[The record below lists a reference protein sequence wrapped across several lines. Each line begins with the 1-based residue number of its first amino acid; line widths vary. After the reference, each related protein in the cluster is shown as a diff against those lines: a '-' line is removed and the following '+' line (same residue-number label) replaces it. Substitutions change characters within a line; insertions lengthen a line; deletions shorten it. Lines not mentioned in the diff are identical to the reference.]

1 MLYLHSITV
10 RVSILLLAVL
20 LAGSSSLADDKAAV
34 TGELKKWHRVT
45 LTFDGPQ
52 TSEDATP
59 NPFLD
64 YRLNV
69 VFTIADRIYNV
80 AGYYAADGNAAETSA
95 TGGSK
100 WRVHFAPDRI
110 GRWTYKVSFRTG
122 TDIAI
127 NDDPNSGSPVY
138 FDGLT
143 GEFDVAPTDKTGRDH
158 RGKGML
164 RYVGGHYLQFAE
176 TGEHFLK
183 GGADSPENFLAY
195 FEFDGTFDTA
205 ALAREG
211 EAAGDKFIHHYVPHQ
226 KDWQPGDPIWKNDKG
241 RNIIGAIN
249 YLASKGMN
257 SIYFITYNLDGGDG
271 KDVWPWTS
279 PDERFRFDCS
289 KLDQW
294 EIVFS
299 QMDKL
304 GLMLHILTQEQE
316 NDQGLDGGELGS
328 QRKLYYRELIARFG
342 HHPAIVWNLGEEN
355 TNTDAQ
361 RKAFAGFFKNNDPYK
376 HPVVVHTFPKKYDKV
391 YKPLLGF
398 ADFDGASLQ
407 MNKTGSRTHSETL
420 KWVKRSAKRGHKW
433 IVCLDEFGEG
443 SNGVKPDANDAAH
456 DEPRKNCL
464 WGNLMAGG
472 GGCEWYFGYIFPHN
486 DLNCEDWRSRD
497 NMWDQTRYA
506 LYFFRKYLPFTEM
519 SPDDSLVSR
528 GWCLARPG
536 QVYAVYLPKGG
547 TTKLKLSD
555 GSYSVLWYN
564 PRTGGELQKGSVAEV
579 TGPGKVSLG
588 KAPQDS
594 NKDWA
599 VLIKKVGP

>member
-1 MLYLHSITV
+1 MTIQLST
-10 RVSILLLAVL
+10 LLAVL
-20 LAGSSSLADDKAAV
+20 FLAGASNFANGGAV
-34 TGELKKWHRVT
+34 VSGEMKKWHKVT

-69 VFTIADRIYNV
+69 VFTNGDKYYIV
-80 AGYYAADGNAAETSA
+80 PGYYAAAGNAAETSA
-95 TGGSK
+95 TGGNK
-100 WRVHFAPDRI
+100 WRVHFAPDRS
-110 GRWTYKVSFRTG
+110 GKWTYKASFRTG
-122 TDIAI
+122 PNIALSE
-127 NDDPNSGSPVY
+127 DPNDGSPVS

-143 GEFDVAPTDKTGRDH
+143 GTFDIAETDKMVRDH

-176 TGEHFLK
+176 TGEYFLK

-205 ALAREG
+205 GLARKG
-211 EAAGDKFIHHYVPHQ
+211 EAAGDKFIHRYEPHQ
-226 KDWQPGDPIWKNDKG
+226 KDWRPGDPVWQNDKG
-241 RNIIGAIN
+241 KNIIGALN
-249 YLASKGMN
+249 YLASKGIN

-316 NDQGLDGGELGS
+316 NDQGLDGGAIGP
-328 QRKLYYRELIARFG
+328 QRRLYYRELIARFG
-342 HHPAIVWNLGEEN
+342 HHLALVWNLGEEN

-361 RKAFAGFFKNNDPYK
+361 RKAFAGFFKSSDPYK
-376 HPVVVHTFPKKYDKV
+376 HPVVVHTFPKKYDRV

-407 MNKTGSRTHSETL
+407 MNKTGSQTHSETL
-420 KWVKRSAKRGHKW
+420 KWVKRSAKRGRKW

-443 SNGVKPDANDAAH
+443 SNGVRPDANDPAH

-497 NMWDQTRYA
+497 RMWEQTRYA
-506 LYFFRKYLPFTEM
+506 LEFFHRYLPFIEM
-519 SPDDSLVSR
+519 TPDDSLVSR
-528 GWCLARPG
+528 GWCLAKAG
-536 QVYAVYLPKGG
+536 EVYAVYLPKGG
-547 TTKLKLSD
+547 KTKLKLPE
-555 GSYSVLWYN
+555 GRYSVLWYN
-564 PRTGGELQKGSVAEV
+564 PRSGGELQKGTVAEV

-588 KAPQDS
+588 EAPHDS
-594 NKDWA
+594 NGSAAGEDWTIL
-599 VLIKKVGP
+599 VRKIKL